1 MSEVHHRKIRSFV
14 RRPGR
19 TTHAQRRALEEIWP
33 RYGIESANQRVD
45 LRAVFGRSAPVVLE
59 IGFGNGEALFTS
71 AANHPEVDH
80 LGIEVHEPGIGH
92 LLMLLERA
100 GLDNVRVIASDAVE
114 VLDQQLDEA
123 SVAVVRIFFPDPW
136 PKKRH
141 HKRRLLQ
148 PSFVAELA
156 RVLEPGGLLHIATD
170 WTNYAEQTTEIM
182 AASDHFEALTAD
194 AAASDP
200 LSARPPTKFECRGR
214 TLGHDVWDLYY
225 RRV

>member
-1 MSEVHHRKIRSFV
+1 MSEAHHRKIRSFV

-33 RYGIESANQRVD
+33 RYGIESVNQRVD
-45 LRAVFGRSAPVVLE
+45 LRALFGRSAPVVLE

-100 GLDNVRVIASDAVE
+100 DLDNVRVIASDAVE

-170 WTNYAEQTTEIM
+170 WANYAEQTAELMT
-182 AASDHFEALTAD
+182 ASDSFKALTAEE
-194 AAASDP
+194 AASNP
-200 LSARPPTKFECRGR
+200 LSARPPTKFERRGR
-214 TLGHDVWDLYY
+214 SLGHDVWDLYY

>member
-1 MSEVHHRKIRSFV
+1 MSEAHHRKIRSFV

-19 TTHAQRRALEEIWP
+19 TTNAQRRALDELWP
-33 RYGIESANQRVD
+33 RYGIESTDGLLD
-45 LRAVFGRSAPVVLE
+45 LRAVFGRTATVVLE
-59 IGFGNGEALFTS
+59 IGFGNGEALFTC
-71 AANHPEVDH
+71 AANNPEIDH

-100 GLDNVRVIASDAVE
+100 DLDNVRVIARDAVE

-123 SVAVVRIFFPDPW
+123 SIDVARIFFPDPW

-148 PSFVAELA
+148 DSFIAALA
-156 RVLEPGGLLHIATD
+156 RVLKPAGVLHIATD
-170 WTNYAEQTTEIM
+170 WANYAEHTTELM
-182 AASDHFEALTAD
+182 AASAGFDPLTAE
-194 AAASDP
+194 AAASNP
-200 LSARPPTKFECRGR
+200 LSTRPPTKFERRGR
-214 TLGHDVWDLYY
+214 RLGHDVWDLYY

>member
-33 RYGIESANQRVD
+33 RYGIESVNQRVG

-114 VLDQQLDEA
+114 VLDQQLEKS
-123 SVAVVRIFFPDPW
+123 SVAVARIFFPDPW

-148 PSFVAELA
+148 ASFVAELA

-170 WTNYAEQTTEIM
+170 WANYAEQTAELMT
-182 AASDHFEALTAD
+182 ASDTFEALTAD
-194 AAASDP
+194 EVASYP

>member
-1 MSEVHHRKIRSFV
+1 MSEAHHRKIRSFV

-19 TTHAQRRALEEIWP
+19 TTNAQRRALEQLWP
-33 RYGIESANQRVD
+33 RYGIEAGDSTLD
-45 LRAVFGRSAPVVLE
+45 LRVVFGRSAPVVLE

-71 AANHPEVDH
+71 AANHPEIDH

-100 GLDNVRVIASDAVE
+100 DLDNVRLIARDAVE
-114 VLDQQLDEA
+114 VLERQLGDA
-123 SVAVVRIFFPDPW
+123 SVRVIRLFFPDPW

-156 RVLEPGGLLHIATD
+156 RVLEPGGLFHVATD
-170 WTNYAEQTTEIM
+170 WGNYAEQTLELM
-182 AASDHFEALTAD
+182 AGSEGFEALTAD
-194 AAASDP
+194 AVASDP
-200 LSARPPTKFECRGR
+200 LSARPPTKFERRGR
-214 TLGHDVWDLYY
+214 TLGHEVWDLYY